1 MALWLGRF
9 INLAQ
14 GPDPSVPTDSDRNPP
29 KHAETVVDH
38 HRSTLKLSF
47 VLGHE
52 SATLRLV

>member
-29 KHAETVVDH
+29 KHAETVTDC
-38 HRSTLKLSF
+38 HRSMLKLSF
-47 VLGHE
+47 VLDHE
-52 SATLRLV
+52 SGTLRLI